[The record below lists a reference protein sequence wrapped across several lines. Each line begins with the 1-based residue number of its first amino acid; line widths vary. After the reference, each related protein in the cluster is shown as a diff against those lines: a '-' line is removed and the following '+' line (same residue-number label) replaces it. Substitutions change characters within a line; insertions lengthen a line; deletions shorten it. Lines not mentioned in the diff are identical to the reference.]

1 MKSYTKSLSS
11 SRQTEQPQIVP
22 SITSSGLAGGS
33 EENTLASTTS
43 TRASAAYKKFAKNFS
58 SISTYSLKSSA
69 LTRLS
74 SSGTKESL
82 ANHNNSSSDQPGTT
96 ESSSRSLRKY
106 NSLAEETSNKRT
118 TSRLS
123 MSSVSFINCGRFQ

>member
-11 SRQTEQPQIVP
+11 SRQTEQPKIVP
-22 SITSSGLAGGS
+22 SITSSGLTVGS
-33 EENTLASTTS
+33 EEDSLASTPS
-43 TRASAAYKKFAKNFS
+43 TRANAAYKKFAKNFS

-74 SSGTKESL
+74 SSATKESL
-82 ANHNNSSSDQPGTT
+82 ASHNNSSLDQPDTS
-96 ESSSRSLRKY
+96 EPSSRSLRKY

-118 TSRLS
+118 TSFVS
-123 MSSVSFINCGRFQ
+123 VSSVSFINCGRFQ